1 MKIDNDFKNLLPEL
15 TKEEYTGLERDIVK
29 HGILSP
35 IIVWNDTIVDGHNR
49 YAIAQAH
56 RFPESAI
63 PTKEMKFDS
72 KDQALSWILKHQL
85 GRRNLTD
92 FQRNEIALKYEDI
105 IARQMKERQTEG
117 QERGRDSR
125 YGNSGSGSND
135 HKPASTTRKELAK
148 IAGTSEGSVQR
159 TKLILEKGTPEQIA
173 QVRKGEMSI
182 GGMVREIKGK
192 QSDATKKTSE
202 SKPLEPAEDFL
213 KRSRAEAM
221 ATETRTA
228 IGIVSVQAQK
238 ITKDRLDGLSEIYKK
253 KELEET
259 INQIRS
265 MIDNCQRAMDLCK
278 SFLEVCCQ

>member
-1 MKIDNDFKNLLPEL
+1 MNLKIDEDYKNLLPEL
-15 TKEEYTGLERDIVK
+15 TAEEYTGLERDIVK

-35 IIVWNDTIVDGHNR
+35 IIVWNGVIVDGHNR

-56 RFPESAI
+56 RFPDASI
-63 PTKEMKFDS
+63 PTKEMQFDS

-92 FQRNEIALKYEDI
+92 FQRNEIALKYEEVI
-105 IARQMKERQTEG
+105 SRQMKGRQAEYHG
-117 QERGRDSR
+117 NR
-125 YGNSGSGSND
+125 YQKVDSGSIDQKST
-135 HKPASTTRKELAK
+135 TTRKELAK

-159 TKLILEKGTPEQIA
+159 TKLILEKGTPEQIN
-173 QVRKGEMSI
+173 QVRKGEVSI

-192 QSDATKKTSE
+192 QSAEIKKPSE
-202 SKPLEPAEDFL
+202 PKPLEPAEDFL

-221 ATETRTA
+221 AAETRTA
-228 IGIVSVQAQK
+228 IGVISVQAQK
-238 ITKDRLDGLSEIYKK
+238 ITKDRLNGLSEIYKK
-253 KELEET
+253 KELEEA
-259 INQIRS
+259 INQVRS